1 MQSDRTVVRAVG
13 ALLVAA
19 WLVMAIAR
27 SSRGEMP
34 HDLAAYT
41 AAADLFWSGANPYD
55 QAAMAAAPRNQGFL
69 YIYQPMSLW
78 LLWPLAH
85 LTTEAIIA
93 LELLLRFG
101 CVNLIAYILASRF
114 KPELPHAYAAA
125 LVLCI
130 VYAREDL
137 TDGNLGTTLFALW
150 LAVVASRPAGD
161 GPTTAPLAPYGWSLR
176 LRIVASWIAVVASGA
191 LFACKPLWVPL
202 ACAGLAAQRRWA
214 ACAAVAAGAAAMT
227 AASFM
232 QRDLWRAWLD
242 VLVHHRAHSA
252 TYDLMAS
259 QPLWSNVLIAALWLA
274 AALWLL
280 ARARRLSAPPPPLWI
295 WAGVGVLAW
304 PRYGIYDL
312 LLLLPAICWLATRA
326 HPWLVI
332 AVAFALPEALC
343 QLHFMGL
350 GPLAQAFFTTKLAG
364 AIFAGIILVALHRAI
379 DEAAQASPVAP

>member
-27 SSRGEMP
+27 ISRGEMP

-101 CVNLIAYILASRF
+101 CVNLIAYVLASRF

-137 TDGNLGTTLFALW
+137 TDGNLGTMLFALW
-150 LAVVASRPAGD
+150 LAVVAWRPRA
-161 GPTTAPLAPYGWSLR
+161 SL
-176 LRIVASWIAVVASGA
+176 LTLASGA

-214 ACAAVAAGAAAMT
+214 ACAAVAAGAGAMT

-242 VLVHHRAHSA
+242 VLIHHRAHSA

-259 QPLWSNVLIAALWLA
+259 QPLWSNVLIAALWFA

-364 AIFAGIILVALHRAI
+364 AIFAGIILVSLHRAI
-379 DEAAQASPVAP
+379 DEAREPAP